1 MTGVKQTFW
10 RGYHRDIFGIIWQAK
25 TELFKRAQV
34 KILRRL
40 GHTAQKAPVLTSFL
54 IITLLAS
61 LPYLSGLV
69 SPAQASQTPTF
80 TFAASGD
87 FGSLTSA
94 TGANNLARL
103 SSSGMGFFLGLGSLS
118 YNSSLTGDVW
128 CSQFKAKYSNIEI
141 IPGDHDTGGHNST
154 TFGETHSYERD
165 VNNCPVTLR
174 GPITCGP
181 VAGGCRGDGED
192 YCSRPTNKTRRL
204 LLSLSYAL

>member
-1 MTGVKQTFW
+1 MTGVKQSFW
-10 RGYHRDIFGIIWQAK
+10 RGSPRDIFGIIWQAK

-54 IITLLAS
+54 VITLLTS

-69 SPAQASQTPTF
+69 PPAQASPTPTF

-87 FGSLTSA
+87 FGSLTST

-118 YNSSLTGDVW
+118 YSSSLTGDVW

-154 TFGETHSYERD
+154 TFGETHSYERY
-165 VNNCPVTLR
+165 VSNCQLTLGVPIPWVT
-174 GPITCGP
+174 PSSTCFCP
-181 VAGGCRGDGED
+181 
-192 YCSRPTNKTRRL
+192 RRWI
-204 LLSLSYAL
+204 

>member
-54 IITLLAS
+54 VITLLTS

-69 SPAQASQTPTF
+69 PPAQASQTPTF

-141 IPGDHDTGGHNST
+141 IPGDHDTGGHNSKNLW
-154 TFGETHSYERD
+154 ESQNYERSI
-165 VNNCPVTLR
+165 NK
-174 GPITCGP
+174 
-181 VAGGCRGDGED
+181 
-192 YCSRPTNKTRRL
+192 RPPNPGVPLT
-204 LLSLSYAL
+204 SWPAA